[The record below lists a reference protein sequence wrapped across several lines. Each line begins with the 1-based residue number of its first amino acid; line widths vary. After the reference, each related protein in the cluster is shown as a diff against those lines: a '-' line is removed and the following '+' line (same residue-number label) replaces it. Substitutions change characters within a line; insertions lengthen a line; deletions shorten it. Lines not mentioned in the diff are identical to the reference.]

1 MTDEPTV
8 LWGPDLSRETG
19 MSRFRDWV
27 RAEQGVDLADY
38 DALWQWS
45 VSDLP
50 AFWRSVAGFC
60 GVRFHSAWDAV
71 LGSMDMPGAT
81 WFPGATLNY
90 AEQALTGHPDDAEAV
105 VFQREDGRTER
116 LTFSELRS

>member
-1 MTDEPTV
+1 MTGEPKG
-8 LWGPDLSRETG
+8 LWRPDLSRETG

-27 RAEQGVDLADY
+27 RAEQGVDLVDY

-50 AFWRSVAGFC
+50 AFWSAVAGFC
-60 GVRFHSAWDAV
+60 GVRFQSSFDAV
-71 LGSMDMPGAT
+71 LCSSDMPGAS

-90 AEQALTGHPDDAEAV
+90 AEQALIGQPDDAEAV
-105 VFQREDGRTER
+105 VFHREDG
-116 LTFSELRS
+116 